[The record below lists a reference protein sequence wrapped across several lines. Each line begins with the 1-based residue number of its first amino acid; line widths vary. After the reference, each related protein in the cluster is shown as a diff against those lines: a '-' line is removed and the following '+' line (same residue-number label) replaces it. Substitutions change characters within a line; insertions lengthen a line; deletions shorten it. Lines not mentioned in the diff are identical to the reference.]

1 MAIPDDPK
9 ALLLRKATADALT
22 LAGFPIA
29 KSTLAKLACRGT
41 GPKFRKYGKYPLYEW
56 SDALEWAR
64 SRLSRP
70 VRSTAELDC
79 LPAA

>member
-9 ALLLRKATADALT
+9 ALLMRKDTAEALT
-22 LAGFPIA
+22 LAGFPTA

-56 SDALEWAR
+56 ADALEWAR
-64 SRLSRP
+64 SRLSPP
-70 VRSTAELDC
+70 VTSTS
-79 LPAA
+79 